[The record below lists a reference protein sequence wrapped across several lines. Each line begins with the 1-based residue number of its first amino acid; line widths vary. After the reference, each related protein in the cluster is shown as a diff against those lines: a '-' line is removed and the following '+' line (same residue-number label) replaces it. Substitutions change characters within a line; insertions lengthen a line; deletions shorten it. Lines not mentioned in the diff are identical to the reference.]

1 MTATPARRWPPL
13 AAIVGA
19 PRCGTTS
26 LANYLMTHPAV
37 TFSSPKEPHY
47 FTIFDLDG
55 LGDAELRE
63 TVEQGYLDRFFGA
76 DWRDAELLME
86 GSVSYLFGADKLKPL
101 LRLWPDARFII
112 AVRDPMTML
121 PSLHQRYLV
130 TGDETATSFVEAW
143 QLVPE
148 RAAGRRIP
156 ASCLDPRMLRYDIAG
171 RLGDAVEH
179 FFDVVGRERC
189 HVVVHDDLISRP
201 ADVYAGML
209 NFLDLPHDGRTDFP
223 PMRAAAGVRWHWLQ
237 RLLQR
242 PPLAKRLLAG
252 RRFRA
257 KLAKGSAKPT
267 PAPVT
272 AIMRARKQLIRF
284 NEVPASKP
292 HLDHAL
298 RQQLHEAFAAD
309 TAKLGR
315 LIGRDLSHWLAVE
328 PAGEAKPRRA

>member
-1 MTATPARRWPPL
+1 MTVASARRWPPL

-47 FTIFDLDG
+47 FTIFDLDE

-63 TVEQGYLDRFFGA
+63 TVEQGYLERFFGSA
-76 DWRDAELLME
+76 WADAELLME
-86 GSVSYLFGADKLKPL
+86 GSVSYLFGADRMGPL
-101 LRLWPDARFII
+101 LKLWPDARFII
-112 AVRDPMTML
+112 AVRDPMKML

-130 TGDETATSFVEAW
+130 TGDETATDFATAW
-143 QLVPE
+143 ALVPE
-148 RAAGRRIP
+148 RAQGRRIP
-156 ASCLDPRMLRYDIAG
+156 ASCLDPRMLRYDLAG

-189 HVVVHDDLISRP
+189 HVVVHDDLVSRP
-201 ADVYAGML
+201 GEVYAGML
-209 NFLDLPHDGRTDFP
+209 AFLGLPDDGRRDFP

-242 PPLAKRLLAG
+242 PPLATQLLAG

-257 KLAKGSAKPT
+257 RLAKGSKKPKSPT
-267 PAPVT
+267 VERL
-272 AIMRARKQLIRF
+272 MGARKRLIHW
-284 NEVPASKP
+284 NEVPAP
-292 HLDHAL
+292 RVTLDRAL
-298 RQQLHEAFAAD
+298 RQQIHDAFAAD

-315 LIGRDLSHWLAVE
+315 LIGRDLSQWLAVD
-328 PAGEAKPRRA
+328 PA

>member
-1 MTATPARRWPPL
+1 MSVPTARDWPPL

-26 LANYLMTHPAV
+26 LANYLMTHPSV

-47 FTIFDLDG
+47 FAIFDLDQ
-55 LGDAELRE
+55 LSDAELAE
-63 TVEQGYLDRFFGA
+63 TVAQGYCERFFGPQ
-76 DWRDAELLME
+76 WRSAELLME
-86 GSVSYLFGADKLKPL
+86 GSVSYLFGADKMAPL

-112 AVRDPMTML
+112 AVRDPMKML

-130 TGDETATSFVEAW
+130 TGDETATDFAEAW
-143 QLVPE
+143 SLVPE

-156 ASCLDPRMLRYDIAG
+156 ASCLDPRMLRYDLAG

-179 FFDVVGRERC
+179 FFAVVGRERC
-189 HVVVHDDLISRP
+189 HVVVHDDLVSRP
-201 ADVYAGML
+201 AEVYAGML
-209 NFLDLPHDGRTDFP
+209 AFLGLPHDGRSEFP

-242 PPLAKRLLAG
+242 PPLATKLLAG

-257 KLAKGSAKPT
+257 RLAKGSGKPKS
-267 PAPVT
+267 PAV
-272 AIMRARKQLIRF
+272 AALMRARKRLIHW
-284 NEVPASKP
+284 NEVPAP
-292 HLDHAL
+292 RIQLDRAL
-298 RQQLHEAFAAD
+298 RQQIHDSFAAD

-315 LIGRDLSHWLAVE
+315 LIGRDLSHWLAVD
-328 PAGEAKPRRA
+328 PA